1 MSTTQTSSGTP
12 VQAPEAGSVDF
23 KLEVIVLPVSDV
35 DRAKRFYVS
44 LGWRE
49 DADFP
54 IREDFRVVQMTPPG
68 SPTSIIF
75 GTGVS
80 AAEAGSAGPLVLA
93 VYDVEAARADLV
105 ARGAEASE
113 VFHGR
118 SGFDRNGTAP
128 RESGPDPEVRSYN
141 SWVSFSDPDG
151 NEWLLQ
157 EIKTRLPGR

>member
-1 MSTTQTSSGTP
+1 M
-12 VQAPEAGSVDF
+12 DW
-23 KLEVIVLPVSDV
+23 KLELVTVPVTDV
-35 DRAKRFYVS
+35 DRAKAFYAG

-54 IREDFRVVQMTPPG
+54 IRDDFRVVQMTPPG
-68 SPTSIIF
+68 SPTSVIF

-80 AAEAGSAGPLVLA
+80 DAAPGSAGPLVLA
-93 VYDVEAARADLV
+93 VYDVEAAHAHLV

-118 SGFDRNGTAP
+118 SGFDLHGTAP
-128 RESGPDPEVRSYN
+128 RESGRDPDGASYK
-141 SWVSFSDPDG
+141 SLVSFSDPDG
-151 NEWLLQ
+151 NRWLLQ